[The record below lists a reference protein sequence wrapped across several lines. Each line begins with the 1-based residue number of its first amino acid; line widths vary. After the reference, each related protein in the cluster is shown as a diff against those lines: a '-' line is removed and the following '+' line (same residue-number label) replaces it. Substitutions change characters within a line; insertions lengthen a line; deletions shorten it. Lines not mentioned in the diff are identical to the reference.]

1 MNFLLEGLREGF
13 FLALRGDPEVMS
25 ASWVTIKVAL
35 GATFFGG
42 LFGMP
47 IGWCLASKKFRGRG
61 AAIAILQ
68 SLLGIPTVVIGL
80 VVYGILS
87 RRGPLGFADLLFTPS
102 AMTIGLIVLAV
113 PIISVFTM
121 TAVASVDE
129 RARETA
135 MTLGASSRR
144 AAWTVLREARFGLVA
159 AVLGAFGRVSSEVG
173 IAMMLGGN
181 IKGFTRTLT
190 TGIALE
196 SSKGEFGFG
205 IALGVVLM
213 IIILFTNFVSR
224 LLQRS

>member
-13 FLALRGDPEVMS
+13 LLALRGDPEVMS

-87 RRGPLGFADLLFTPS
+87 RRGPLGFADLADRTILEVISHPQIGAWAARITGAQMGNGGMVGFLAKLFSGRSEPKPED
-102 AMTIGLIVLAV
+102 VLAEQL
-113 PIISVFTM
+113 IDFI
-121 TAVASVDE
+121 D
-129 RARETA
+129 
-135 MTLGASSRR
+135 GN
-144 AAWTVLREARFGLVA
+144 
-159 AVLGAFGRVSSEVG
+159 GRVFISF
-173 IAMMLGGN
+173 A
-181 IKGFTRTLT
+181 
-190 TGIALE
+190 
-196 SSKGEFGFG
+196 
-205 IALGVVLM
+205 VVDRGDR
-213 IIILFTNFVSR
+213 NVECG
-224 LLQRS
+224 

>member
-1 MNFLLEGLREGF
+1 
-13 FLALRGDPEVMS
+13 
-25 ASWVTIKVAL
+25 
-35 GATFFGG
+35 
-42 LFGMP
+42 
-47 IGWCLASKKFRGRG
+47 
-61 AAIAILQ
+61 
-68 SLLGIPTVVIGL
+68 
-80 VVYGILS
+80 
-87 RRGPLGFADLLFTPS
+87 
-102 AMTIGLIVLAV
+102 MTIGLIVLSI
-113 PIISVFTM
+113 PILAVFTM

-159 AVLGAFGRVSSEVG
+159 AVLAAFGRVSSEVG

-196 SSKGEFGFG
+196 SSKGEFGYG

-213 IIILFTNFVSR
+213 IIILFTNIVSR